1 MDSVPSVNEN
11 LENKKKYSLVD
22 GSNTQE
28 VKIPSFE
35 SFGPIPNSVPTNM
48 NIV

>member
-1 MDSVPSVNEN
+1 MDSLPSVNEN
-11 LENKKKYSLVD
+11 IENKKRNSLVD

-28 VKIPSFE
+28 IKIPSFE